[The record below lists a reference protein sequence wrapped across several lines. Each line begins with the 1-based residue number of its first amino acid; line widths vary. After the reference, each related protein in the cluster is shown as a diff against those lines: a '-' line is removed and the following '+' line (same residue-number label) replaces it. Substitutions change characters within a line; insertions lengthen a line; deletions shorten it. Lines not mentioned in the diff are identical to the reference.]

1 MVVNSSMTHY
11 HKGFDKVTR
20 LETWTRYNYGIDNND
35 HKVMWQGGK
44 GARFNKG
51 LEEGNDVKIRIPYS
65 QNSVS
70 ISNFSL
76 GDIVVKGTIDIDI
89 SKQSDLSAYDT
100 FNITSIK
107 DNNFGNLDIQHI
119 HIEGK

>member
-20 LETWTRYNYGIDNND
+20 LETWTRYNYEY
-35 HKVMWQGGK
+35 VMWNGGK

-65 QNSVS
+65 QNNVS
-70 ISNFSL
+70 ISDFKI
-76 GDIVVKGTIDIDI
+76 GDIVVNGTLNIDIT
-89 SKQSDLSAYDT
+89 KQSDLSACDT

-107 DNNFGNLDIQHI
+107 DNNFGNLDINHI